1 VPYTAEFAAWQNNT
15 VMKAAVLQFFTPCL
29 LPCQGPPA
37 DPADIDA
44 KTEML
49 TTDANYRNA
58 VLQGDAAKLAP
69 SGRFGLVSGL

>member
-1 VPYTAEFAAWQNNT
+1 ME
-15 VMKAAVLQFFTPCL
+15 AAVLLFFTPWL
-29 LPCQGPPA
+29 LPCQATHRPTRP
-37 DPADIDA
+37 DIDA

-58 VLQGDAAKLAP
+58 VLHGDAAKLAP